1 MKSLCTTAFCVCVT
15 IFSLSATGQNE
26 KVLVNQPDLNK
37 PKLFAS
43 LPDKITVSSDNLN
56 NLFASSI
63 GRSVNVDMTDNHAL
77 GFEGE
82 VISTTSKYDNSI
94 QSIVIRSTNYN
105 GARLTISK
113 ITSADGVVSYSGRIM
128 SMQHDDI
135 YELKKEAD
143 NFVLVKRKFN
153 DLVNE

>member
-15 IFSLSATGQNE
+15 IFSLSATAQNE
-26 KVLVNQPDLNK
+26 KVTVNQPDLNK

-56 NLFASSI
+56 NLFTSSI

-113 ITSADGVVSYSGRIM
+113 ITSADGVVSYSGRII